1 MMFLVESE
9 IPDEVSEEAEVARE
23 GSTATVVEDV
33 KTLAEV
39 APSAAVTMVVMVLT
53 LTVDVVGVAVVEGEA
68 ATTVVCPFA
77 AVDVI

>member
-9 IPDEVSEEAEVARE
+9 IPDEAPEEPEVARE
-23 GSTATVVEDV
+23 GSTATVVEEV

-68 ATTVVCPFA
+68 ATTVVWPFA
-77 AVDVI
+77 AGDVV